1 MAEQQHHPP
10 DSPAATLFPQFES
23 KLYEMVSS
31 EVEGLTDEQLD
42 WDSDRWEWS
51 KWNARRHVIHIANF
65 IPNWLLTRWGE
76 QLFTGGLSQLGELAE
91 YPNPLNS
98 GWLDETQHWDLP
110 SILAKVDQGMRL
122 AQYVLAGETVE
133 SIRRKEIT
141 RPDTPPHWRQ
151 FARAHPAGVRW
162 HEANPNLSYLT
173 LEATIRHLYFETTTH
188 LYNIQRLKRAQGL
201 TATVEIPHEG
211 YWVLSDWDRSEP

>member
-1 MAEQQHHPP
+1 MGEPYPP
-10 DSPAATLFPQFES
+10 VDSPATTLFPQFQS

-31 EVEGLTDEQLD
+31 EVVGLTDQQLD

-51 KWNARRHVIHIANF
+51 KWNVRRQVSHIANF
-65 IPNWLLTRWGE
+65 IPGWLLTRWGE
-76 QLFTGGLSQLGELAE
+76 QLFPGGLSELGELAE
-91 YPNPLNS
+91 YPHSLSS
-98 GWLDETQHWDLP
+98 GWLDETQYWELP

-122 AQYVLAGETVE
+122 AQHVLASETVE

-151 FARAHPAGVRW
+151 FARAHPTGVRW
-162 HEANPNLSYLT
+162 HEVDPNLSYMT

-201 TATVEIPHEG
+201 TATVDIPHEG
-211 YWVLSDWDRSEP
+211 YWALPDWDRSEP